1 LLWPE
6 LVHERKNALGKML
19 EDGRVTV
26 IRPVGFEKK
35 AKRER
40 SQKNSMLETRNQERR
55 KLGLRTHTY
64 CTLAETRNHDQQ
76 GSPNEV

>member
-55 KLGLRTHTY
+55 KLFFFFL
-64 CTLAETRNHDQQ
+64 
-76 GSPNEV
+76 